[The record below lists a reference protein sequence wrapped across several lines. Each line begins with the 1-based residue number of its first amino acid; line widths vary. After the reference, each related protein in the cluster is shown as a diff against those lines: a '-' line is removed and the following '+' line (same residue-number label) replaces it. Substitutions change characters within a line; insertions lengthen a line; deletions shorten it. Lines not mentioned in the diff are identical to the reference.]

1 MFLIDHVSNV
11 RADPSINPP
20 SQNDRTTTT
29 TSVTTFLLSILANQK
44 KIKLF
49 ESKKMKQELKS

>member
-11 RADPSINPP
+11 RVDPSINPP

-44 KIKLF
+44 KIKVF